1 MLKIENTEVM
11 DLEAARISR
20 LTNWT
25 LVDNMKGYYRYV
37 VAAKV
42 AYEIIVVRREFGK
55 SFMEAI
61 GSGYL
66 TREWIQPDG
75 TFVFLREAIVH
86 GTVKECINA
95 IIKDYKENMED
106 D

>member
-1 MLKIENTEVM
+1 MMKNTEVM
-11 DLEAARISR
+11 DLETARISR

-25 LVDNMKGYYRYV
+25 LVDNMKEYYRYV

-42 AYEIIVVRREFGK
+42 AYEIIVVRRELGK
-55 SFMEAI
+55 SYMEAI

-66 TREWIQPDG
+66 TGEWIQPDG
-75 TFVFLREAIVH
+75 TFVFLREEIVH

-95 IIKDYKENMED
+95 IIKDYKENIAND
-106 D
+106 